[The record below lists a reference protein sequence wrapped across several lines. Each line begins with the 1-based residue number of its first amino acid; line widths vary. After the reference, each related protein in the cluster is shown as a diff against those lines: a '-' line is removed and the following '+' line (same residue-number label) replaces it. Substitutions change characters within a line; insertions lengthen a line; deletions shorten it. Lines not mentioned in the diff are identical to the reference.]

1 MTLKSALLGAA
12 CAFAMAPAAYAER
25 GTDGEVK
32 LTFPQAVSIMNPY
45 LSSGTKDIYASSMV
59 IEPLAGY
66 DDTGT
71 LIPKLV
77 SEIPTLENG
86 GISEDLTS
94 ITWKLIPG
102 LLWSDGTPVTSADV
116 VFTGQ
121 YCMDPAGG
129 CAQLSKFEGVVS
141 IEAVDETSVKV
152 TFNGPKPNPYT
163 AFVGATNPILQQAQ
177 FAACIGAAAPTCT
190 DPNNMPLGTGPFKV
204 TGFTVNDTV
213 SMEANPNYRDPAK
226 PAFATAVIKGGGDAE
241 GSARAVMETGEFD
254 YAWNTQIPPDSQA
267 AMTAAGKGQFVVAF
281 GTLVERLE
289 MNMTDPSADLPEGE
303 RSTSKHPHPILSDIN
318 VRTALSMAI
327 DRDIL
332 REVGYGAGGKPTCN
346 VVPAPE
352 LYNSDN
358 TACLTQDI
366 EGAKALL
373 ESSGWTDS
381 DGDGI
386 RDKDGKKLSIL
397 YQTTVNPIRQDF
409 QALIKD
415 WWTEIGVETELK
427 AIDPSVFFG
436 GDAGSPD
443 TFQKFY
449 ADVEMY
455 ANNFDGT
462 DPEAYLTQYKC
473 DKAPSP
479 ENQWQGEN
487 MNRFCDPA
495 YDAMVT
501 ELSSTRDVAKRAEM
515 AKKLNDMVT
524 KDSRIVVPLVHRGTL
539 SAHSNAL
546 AGVMINA
553 WDTEFWNIADW
564 TRVK

>member
-1 MTLKSALLGAA
+1 MKFKTALLGAVA
-12 CAFAMAPAAYAER
+12 AFALAPAAFAER
-25 GTDGEVK
+25 GADGEVK

-45 LSSGTKDIYASSMV
+45 LSSGTKDVYASSMV
-59 IEPLAGY
+59 LEPLAGF
-66 DDTGT
+66 DDQGV
-71 LIPKLV
+71 LIPRLV
-77 SEIPTLENG
+77 AEIPTVENG
-86 GISEDLTS
+86 GISADLTT

-102 LLWSDGTPVTSADV
+102 LLWSDGTPLTADDV
-116 VFTGQ
+116 VFTAN

-129 CAQLSKFEGVVS
+129 CSSLFKFDGIKSV
-141 IEAVDETSVKV
+141 EAVDPTTVLV
-152 TFNGPKPNPYT
+152 TFTAPKPNPFV
-163 AFVGATNPILQQAQ
+163 AFVGYQSPIIQKGQ

-190 DPNNMPLGTGPFKV
+190 DQNNMPVGTGPFMV

-213 SMEANPNYRDPAK
+213 SMAANPNYRDPTK
-226 PAFATAVIKGGGDAE
+226 PAFSTAMIKGGGDAE

-281 GTLVERLE
+281 GSLVERLE
-289 MNMTDPSADLPEGE
+289 MNMTNPSADLPEGE
-303 RSTSKHPHPILSDIN
+303 RSTSKHPHPFLTDIK
-318 VRTALSMAI
+318 VRQALSMAI

-346 VVPAPE
+346 IVPNPPAFV
-352 LYNSDN
+352 SDN

-373 ESSGWTDS
+373 DEAGWTV
-381 DGDGI
+381 GADGI
-386 RDKDGKKLSIL
+386 REKDGMKLKIL

-427 AIDPSVFFG
+427 AIDPGVFFG

-462 DPEAYLTQYKC
+462 DPESYLAQYLC
-473 DKAPSP
+473 IKAPGP
-479 ENQWQGEN
+479 DNQWQGEN
-487 MNRFCDPA
+487 MNRFCDA
-495 YDAMVT
+495 GYDAKMV
-501 ELSSTRDVAKRAEM
+501 ELSAARDIGARASLAKEM
-515 AKKLNDMVT
+515 NDMVT
-524 KDSRIVVPLVHRGTL
+524 KNSFTVVPLVHRGTL

-546 AGVMINA
+546 GGVKINA
-553 WDTEFWNIADW
+553 WDTEMWNVADW
-564 TRVK
+564 FRVK